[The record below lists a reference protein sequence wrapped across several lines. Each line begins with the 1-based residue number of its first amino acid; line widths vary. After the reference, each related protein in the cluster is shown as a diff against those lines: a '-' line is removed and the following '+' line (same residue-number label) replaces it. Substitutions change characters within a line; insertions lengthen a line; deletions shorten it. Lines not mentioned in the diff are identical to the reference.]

1 MKNLKNYTILLIL
14 LLFNAGCNDDFLN
27 LAPKD
32 ELSEATAFSTYN
44 NVKVYAWNFYTFF
57 DTYKRTTSGFWTED
71 RDGDLIENGYASA
84 GQDYLWNRIIVPN
97 ADATW
102 DNSYANIRRVNLML
116 DNLEN
121 SEMNESDQAHWRG
134 VGLFFRAHE
143 YFNLL
148 SKYGGVP
155 WVEHAL
161 TDGDVDVLYGPRDT
175 RDVVAGNMLRDL
187 LEAVEGVKED
197 GDGANT
203 VNANV
208 VRAFLSRFGLFEGT
222 WRKYHGLGDHE
233 KYLNAAISASEKLM
247 ANYPALIPIYDQ
259 VFNGEDLAGK
269 PGIILY
275 KHFIQDVVTH
285 WVSTDERS
293 TNNQDD
299 VTRKGIDMFLCKDG
313 KTIWNSELFQGDKDK
328 YAEFR
333 NRDTRILIM
342 TPPSYKV
349 NGDGTVDKWTH
360 TGNPADQEW
369 FSEMERVSGG
379 YPFKVL
385 PDMNWSGRA
394 TGQVPNFTG
403 LTPTQTSSGYR
414 FWKYYNDVSHRI
426 SSKDFN
432 DAPIFRVGEVLVNYA
447 EAKFEMG
454 SFNQSVADA
463 TINKLR
469 VRGEV
474 SPMVIGEIDAG
485 FDPTRDSEIDP
496 VLWEIRR
503 ERAIELMGE
512 GFRREDLRRWKKMDY
527 AAAPK
532 LGRWV
537 KQSDYS
543 KNLPIQNDAAEG
555 YIQLVPGTPPAFP
568 DYYYLYPIPSG
579 QRVLNPQLDQNP
591 GWPLE

>member
-1 MKNLKNYTILLIL
+1 MKNLKNYTITLFLLI
-14 LLFNAGCNDDFLN
+14 FITGCNDDFLD

-44 NVKVYAWNFYTFF
+44 NVKVYAWNFYEFF
-57 DTYKRTTSGFWTED
+57 ESYKTTTSGFWTIDE
-71 RDGDLIENGYASA
+71 DGDLIENGYATA
-84 GQDYLWNRIIVPN
+84 GQDYLWSRIIVPN
-97 ADATW
+97 TDATW

-116 DNLEN
+116 DNLET
-121 SEMNESDQAHWRG
+121 SEMNESERAHWRG
-134 VGLFFRAHE
+134 VGLFFRAHQ
-143 YFNLL
+143 YYNLL
-148 SKYGGVP
+148 VKYGGFP
-155 WVEHAL
+155 WIEHAL
-161 TDGDVDVLYGPRDT
+161 TDGDVDILYGPRDT
-175 RDVVAGNMLRDL
+175 RDVVSENMLRDL
-187 LEAVEGVKED
+187 LEAVESVKKE
-197 GDGANT
+197 GDGPNT

-233 KYLNAAISASEKLM
+233 KYLNASISASEKLM
-247 ANYPALIPIYDQ
+247 VDYPALMPIYDQ
-259 VFNGEDLAGK
+259 VFNSEDLAGK

-275 KHFIQDVVTH
+275 KHFIPDVVTH
-285 WVSTDERS
+285 WVSTNERS
-293 TNNQDD
+293 TNNQDN

-313 KTIWNSELFQGDKDK
+313 KTIWNSDLFQGDKDV

-333 NRDTRILIM
+333 NRDIRILVM

-349 NGDGTVDKWTH
+349 NGDGTVDQWTH

-369 FSEMERVSGG
+369 FTEMERVSGG

-385 PDMNWSGRA
+385 PDMNWAGRA

-403 LTPTQTSSGYR
+403 LTPTQTATGYR

-432 DAPIFRVGEVLVNYA
+432 DGPIFRMGEILINHA

-454 SFNQSVADA
+454 TFNQAVADA

-469 VRGEV
+469 KRGEV
-474 SPMVIGEIDAG
+474 AAMVVNEINAD
-485 FDPTRDSEIDP
+485 FDPTRDQGVDP

-527 AAAPK
+527 ATQPK

-543 KNLPIQNDAAEG
+543 KNLPIQGNATEG
-555 YIQLVPGTPPAFP
+555 FIQLVPGTPPSFP
-568 DYYYLYPIPSG
+568 DYYYLFPIPSG
-579 QRVLNPQLDQNP
+579 QIVLNPQLEQNP
-591 GWPLE
+591 EWPLN